1 MLQLLNRVSI
11 RNKFLLGFSGAFLW
25 TLALGGFA
33 VDRLNAVERAAAELR
48 DNVLQV
54 TVALSRV
61 GQDAERLR
69 SVQQLLVIATAE
81 ERRKVV
87 LADLEVQVRQAQAS
101 IDQYGSMAKT
111 ADEKPLADTLA
122 AAWAAYGKLSDQLV
136 AMTGQVQPDIQTGL
150 LNGRML
156 LTMNKFRD
164 ALRATIELNVQTG
177 KAEAD
182 RSQVLGSAARSLI
195 LSAVA
200 ISLLMCV
207 AGGWLMIRSI
217 ARPIAAM
224 TRLMRRLAL
233 NDTAITII
241 GIGRHDE
248 IGTMAEAVEQFR
260 GGIIEAE
267 RVTRERAAEHAARMH
282 RGEELEAL
290 VGAFEQQV
298 SQLTAHLAGAASSL
312 QTTAQSM
319 SETIGQANQETESV
333 AAAAGQARANVQAVA
348 EATGTLANAIAGI
361 GSQGAESA
369 RIADEAV
376 SDVRRTDAVVQALSV
391 SARKIDAVLKMISEI
406 AGRTNLLALNAT
418 IEAARAGEAGKGF
431 AVVASE
437 VKALAGQTAKA
448 TEEIAAQVRQIQDA
462 TAETV
467 AAVQGIGA
475 VVARVGAIAASIAA
489 AVEEQSVATSE
500 IARNVQQAAAGTR
513 EVSDSVEQ
521 ISRTA
526 VATGASADQVLEAAS
541 DLAGQAEDLSQEMQR
556 FGTRFRAA

>member
-1 MLQLLNRVSI
+1 MLQLFNRISI
-11 RNKFLLGFSGAFLW
+11 RTKFLLGFAGAFLW

-33 VDRLNAVERAAAELR
+33 VDRLNAVDRAAADVR

-54 TVALSRV
+54 TVALSRI
-61 GQDAERLR
+61 GQDTERLR

-81 ERRKVV
+81 ERRKAV
-87 LADLEVQVRQAQAS
+87 LADLEVQARQAQAS
-101 IDQYGSMAKT
+101 VEHYGSMAKT

-122 AAWAAYGKLSDQLV
+122 TTWAAYAKLSEQLV
-136 AMTGQVQPDIQTGL
+136 AMTGQVQPDIQTSL

-164 ALRATIELNVQTG
+164 ALRATIELEAQAG
-177 KAEAD
+177 KAQAD
-182 RSQVLGSAARSLI
+182 RSQALGSAARSLI
-195 LSAVA
+195 LGAVGA
-200 ISLLMCV
+200 SLLLYL
-207 AGGWLMIRSI
+207 AGGWVMISNI
-217 ARPIAAM
+217 ARPLAVM

-233 NDTAITII
+233 SDTAITII

-248 IGTMAEAVEQFR
+248 IGTMADAVEQFR
-260 GGIIEAE
+260 SGIIEAE
-267 RVTRERAAEHAARMH
+267 RVTSERAAEHATRMQ
-282 RGEELEAL
+282 RGEELAAL

-319 SETIGQANQETESV
+319 SETIGQANQETASV

-348 EATGTLANAIAGI
+348 EATGTLANAIADI
-361 GSQGAESA
+361 GHQGAESA

-376 SDVRRTDAVVQALSV
+376 SDVRRTDAVVQALAA
-391 SARKIDAVLKMISEI
+391 SARKIESVLKMISEI

-431 AVVASE
+431 AVVAAE
-437 VKALAGQTAKA
+437 VKGLAGQTAKA
-448 TEEIAAQVRQIQDA
+448 TEEIATQVRQIQDA

-475 VVARVGAIAASIAA
+475 VVARVGAIAASIAS
-489 AVEEQSVATSE
+489 AVEEQSVATTE
-500 IARNVQQAAAGTR
+500 IARTLQQAAAGTR

-521 ISRTA
+521 IGRTA
-526 VATGASADQVLEAAS
+526 VATGASAEQVLEAAS
-541 DLAGQAEDLSQEMQR
+541 DLAGQAEDLSKEMQR
-556 FGTRFRAA
+556 FGTQFRAA

>member
-1 MLQLLNRVSI
+1 
-11 RNKFLLGFSGAFLW
+11 
-25 TLALGGFA
+25 
-33 VDRLNAVERAAAELR
+33 
-48 DNVLQV
+48 
-54 TVALSRV
+54 
-61 GQDAERLR
+61 
-69 SVQQLLVIATAE
+69 
-81 ERRKVV
+81 
-87 LADLEVQVRQAQAS
+87 
-101 IDQYGSMAKT
+101 MAKT

-122 AAWAAYGKLSDQLV
+122 ATWAAYAKLSEQLV
-136 AMTGQVQPDIQTGL
+136 AMTGQVQPDIQTSL

-164 ALRATIELNVQTG
+164 ALRATIELEAQAG
-177 KAEAD
+177 KVEAD
-182 RSQVLGSAARSLI
+182 RSQALGSAARSLI
-195 LSAVA
+195 LGAVA
-200 ISLLMCV
+200 ASLLLYL
-207 AGGWLMIRSI
+207 AGGWLMIGNI

-241 GIGRHDE
+241 GIGRQDE
-248 IGTMAEAVEQFR
+248 IGTMADAVEQFR
-260 GGIIEAE
+260 RGIIEAE
-267 RVTRERAAEHAARMH
+267 RVTSERATEHATRMQ

-319 SETIGQANQETESV
+319 SQTIGVANQETTSV

-348 EATGTLANAIAGI
+348 EATGTLADAIADI
-361 GSQGAESA
+361 GHQGAESA

-376 SDVRRTDAVVQALSV
+376 SDVRRTDAVVQALAV

-431 AVVASE
+431 AVVAAE
-437 VKALAGQTAKA
+437 VKGLAGQTAKA

-489 AVEEQSVATSE
+489 AVEKQSTATTE

-526 VATGASADQVLEAAS
+526 VATGASAEQVLEAAS